1 MTRKTVIIVTALLIM
16 FSNVSAIY
24 AQEASTLPE
33 PVRDALDLVK
43 HIEVDISDTSFLKR
57 FSEWGNEKYVQ
68 NSSWGDV
75 RVNLQKFWSTANSW
89 VYKTVGVTLIEI
101 IKTVGS
107 FFIWIVETAIEILKG
122 LLSRL

>member
-43 HIEVDISDTSFLKR
+43 HIEVDISDTSWLKK